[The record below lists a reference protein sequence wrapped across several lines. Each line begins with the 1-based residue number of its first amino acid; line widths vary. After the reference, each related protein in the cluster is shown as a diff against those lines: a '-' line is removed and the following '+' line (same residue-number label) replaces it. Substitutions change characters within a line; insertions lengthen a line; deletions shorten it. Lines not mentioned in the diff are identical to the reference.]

1 MTVAE
6 LLGEIEAA
14 NPDNEAEVV
23 VLVLSPIFKQAAIYS
38 VYYNGEQLLLNTDA
52 EYARDQV

>member
-6 LLGEIEAA
+6 LLGEIQAA

-23 VLVLSPIFKQAAIYS
+23 VLVLSPVMTKSAIYS
-38 VYYNGEQLLLNTDA
+38 VYYDGEQLVLNIDA
-52 EYARDQV
+52 DPV

>member
-6 LLGEIEAA
+6 LLGEIQAA

-23 VLVLSPIFKQAAIYS
+23 VLVLSPVMKKSAIYA
-38 VYYNGEQLLLNTDA
+38 VYYDGEQLVLNTDA
-52 EYARDQV
+52 DG

>member
-38 VYYNGEQLLLNTDA
+38 VYYNGEQLVLNTDA